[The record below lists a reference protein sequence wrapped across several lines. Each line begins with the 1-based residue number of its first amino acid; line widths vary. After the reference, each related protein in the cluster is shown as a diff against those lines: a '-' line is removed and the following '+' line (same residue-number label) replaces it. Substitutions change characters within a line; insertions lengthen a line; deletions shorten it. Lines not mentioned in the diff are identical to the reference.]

1 MTNSTR
7 NRLLLA
13 CGLVVAVVGFLL
25 FRPDTLF
32 TDVPVDQ
39 TLKEAFTTTTTLA
52 PSTAA
57 PTTTTS
63 GATTSATTT
72 PTTSKPDAGPV
83 VVTSGT
89 FTGVDHS
96 ATGTVNIYEQDGR
109 FVLRFE
115 DDTDIQNGPDLYV
128 WVLTSDSYEGGTPGE
143 YLDLGFLTGTVGGQ
157 NYDLP
162 EEFDPAVHRTVL
174 IWCLRFAVP
183 FAAAPL
189 G

>member
-13 CGLVVAVVGFLL
+13 GGLVVAVVGFLL

-39 TLKEAFTTTTTLA
+39 SLEEAFTTTTTSLTT
-52 PSTAA
+52 STAS

-63 GATTSATTT
+63 GTATP
-72 PTTSKPDAGPV
+72 PTTGQVVEPV
-83 VVTSGT
+83 VVTSGM
-89 FTGVDHS
+89 FTGIDHS
-96 ATGTVNIYEQDGR
+96 ATGTVNVYEQDGR

-128 WVLTSDSYEGGTPGE
+128 WVLAAESYDGGIPGE
-143 YLDLGFLTGTVGGQ
+143 YLDLGVLTGTVGSQ
-157 NYDLP
+157 NYQLP
-162 EEFDPAVHRTVL
+162 ENFDPSVHRTVL

-183 FAAAPL
+183 FGAAPL
-189 G
+189 Q

>member
-13 CGLVVAVVGFLL
+13 GGLVVVVVGFLL
-25 FRPDTLF
+25 FRPDTLV
-32 TDVPVDQ
+32 TEVAVDEP
-39 TLKEAFTTTTTLA
+39 LDEAFTTTTTT
-52 PSTAA
+52 PSTSTAG
-57 PTTTTS
+57 PTTTSS
-63 GATTSATTT
+63 GTT
-72 PTTSKPDAGPV
+72 PTTGEVVEPI
-83 VVTSGT
+83 VVTSGM
-89 FTGVDHS
+89 FTGIDHD
-96 ATGTVNIYEQDGR
+96 ATGTVNVYEQDGR

-128 WVLTSDSYEGGTPGE
+128 WVLPANSYDGGIPSE
-143 YLDLGFLTGTVGGQ
+143 YLDLGFLTGTVGSQ
-157 NYDLP
+157 NYQLP
-162 EEFDPAVHRTVL
+162 EDFDPAVHRTVL

>member
-1 MTNSTR
+1 MTSSPR

-13 CGLVVAVVGFLL
+13 GGLVVAVVAFLL

-39 TLKEAFTTTTTLA
+39 SLEEAFTTTTTALA
-52 PSTAA
+52 ASTGA
-57 PTTTTS
+57 PTTKTS
-63 GATTSATTT
+63 GTVT
-72 PTTSKPDAGPV
+72 PTTPQPDSEPV
-83 VVTSGT
+83 VVTAGA
-89 FTGVDHS
+89 FTGIDHDARGS
-96 ATGTVNIYEQDGR
+96 VNVYEQDGR

-128 WVLTSDSYEGGTPGE
+128 WVLSSNSYDGGTPGE
-143 YLDLGFLTGTVGGQ
+143 LLDLGTLTGNVGGQ

-189 G
+189 E